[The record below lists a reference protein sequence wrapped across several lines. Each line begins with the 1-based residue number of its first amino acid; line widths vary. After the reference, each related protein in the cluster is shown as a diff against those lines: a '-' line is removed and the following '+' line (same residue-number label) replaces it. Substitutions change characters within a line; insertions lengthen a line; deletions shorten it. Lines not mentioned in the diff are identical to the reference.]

1 MAITWTEENASQES
15 LNTWTHGLGFA
26 LSLPAGVALYQLG
39 MKHQQQAILAC
50 VTYSLSLTAMYLFST
65 LSHAIRQPALRHRIR
80 ALDQGF
86 VYTLIAGTFTP
97 FIYSYLE
104 GWPRFALMSFV
115 WIAAGAGFYS
125 KVFAKHRV
133 NNMTSVTYIL
143 LGWVPAM
150 MLGMSVTW
158 SCLAIMALGGVLYTA
173 GVAFLQNDHRSWYY
187 HAIWHS
193 MVILASVCHYVAIA
207 LFVVLRM
214 DR

>member
-1 MAITWTEENASQES
+1 MAIIWTEENASQEAVNS
-15 LNTWTHGLGFA
+15 WTHGLGFL
-26 LSLPAGVALYQLG
+26 LSLPAGYFLVRLG
-39 MKHQQQAILAC
+39 MEHRQQVVLAC
-50 VTYSLSLTAMYLFST
+50 LTYSLSLTAMYLFST
-65 LSHAIRQPALRHRIR
+65 LSHSIREPGLRHRVR

-97 FIYSYLE
+97 FIVSYLD
-104 GWPRFALMSFV
+104 GVTRIGLLAFV
-115 WIAAGAGFYS
+115 WIAAATGFYS

-150 MLGMSVTW
+150 ILGWSVSWACFGTM
-158 SCLAIMALGGVLYTA
+158 AIGGVLYTA
-173 GVAFLQNDHRSWYY
+173 GVYFLQNDHRAWYY

-193 MVILASVCHYVAIA
+193 LVILASVSHYVAIA
-207 LFVVLRM
+207 IFVVLQI